1 MLSFVS
7 SNLHYQKT
15 VLNGKSK
22 FLAILYV
29 YQVVSVLHAS
39 LFFGCVIFL
48 IFSTIDQQPVELKS
62 YPHDFYLCLVKLVW
76 IEYVNKKKKLMF
88 SLAIFHFANHF
99 EGNTYMWV
107 INILRKLDTTKLRNS
122 EDKYVNYW
130 KVLGDFFKMKQ

>member
-29 YQVVSVLHAS
+29 SQVVSVLYAS

-76 IEYVNKKKKLMF
+76 IEYVNKKRKLMF
-88 SLAIFHFANHF
+88 FISYIPF
-99 EGNTYMWV
+99 
-107 INILRKLDTTKLRNS
+107 RKPFRRQYLYVGY
-122 EDKYVNYW
+122 KYPEETRHNEI
-130 KVLGDFFKMKQ
+130 KK